1 MGASRRNDQYDLV
14 VIGAGSGGLVGAD
27 FAATLGARVALV
39 EADRIGGDCTWTG
52 CVPSKALLKA
62 GRVAHE
68 VRTAGRYGID
78 VGTSQTNME
87 HVRRHVRDAI
97 EQVYRLETPEVLSG
111 RGIDVIEGRAEFTEP
126 HVVKVGGHAIMARR
140 FLVCTG
146 AGPAAPPIPGLAD
159 VSFLTYETIFDND
172 RLPKHLVV
180 IGAGPIGL
188 ELSLAY
194 RRLGADVTV
203 IGMEILP
210 REEEEVRSAVKS
222 IMAEAGVRCVQGTVV
237 VVRGDGGGCRIE
249 SSAGQLSADALL
261 VATGRA
267 PRVSGLGLD
276 EAGVVASKQGIRV
289 DRFLRTS
296 QPHIYGAG
304 DVTGGPQFTHYAG
317 WQAFQAVRNALLPG
331 RSAGHRDLVPRV
343 TFLDPEVAH
352 VGLTEERAR
361 ARYSNVQVHRWPMDR
376 VDRAAADGE
385 TAGFLKLVTG
395 STGRLLGATAIAARG
410 GELIGELALALQQ
423 RMTLSDV
430 GGTIHA
436 YPTWSTPVQQLAADA
451 AVAQFKSGLTGRLAL
466 RLAGLGRG

>member
-1 MGASRRNDQYDLV
+1 MGASRGNEQYDLV

-27 FAATLGARVALV
+27 FAANLGARVALV

-78 VGTSQTNME
+78 VGKSQTNME

-97 EQVYRLETPEVLSG
+97 EQVYRWETPEVLSG
-111 RGIDVIEGRAEFTEP
+111 RGIDVIRGRAEFTEP
-126 HVVKVGGHAIMARR
+126 HVVKVGDQAIRARR

-146 AGPAAPPIPGLAD
+146 AGPATPPIPGLAD
-159 VSFLTYETIFDND
+159 VSFFTYETIFDND

-180 IGAGPIGL
+180 IGAGPVGL

-210 REEEEVRSAVKS
+210 REEEEVRSAVKN
-222 IMAEAGVRCVQGTVV
+222 IMADAGVRCVQGTVDA
-237 VVRGDGGGCRIE
+237 VRGDGGGYRIE
-249 SSAGQLSADALL
+249 SSVGQLSADALL
-261 VATGRA
+261 VATGRT
-267 PRVSGLGLD
+267 PRVSDLGL
-276 EAGVVASKQGIRV
+276 ERVGVEASKRGIRV
-289 DRFLRTS
+289 DQFLRTS
-296 QPHIYGAG
+296 QPHIYAAG

-317 WQAFQAVRNALLPG
+317 WQAFQSVRNALLPG

-352 VGLTEERAR
+352 VGLTEGQAR
-361 ARYSNVQVHRWPMDR
+361 GRYSDVEVHRWPMDR
-376 VDRAAADGE
+376 MDRAAADGE
-385 TAGFLKLVTG
+385 TTGFLKVVARSG
-395 STGRLLGATAIAARG
+395 GRLLGATAVAARA
-410 GELIGELALALQQ
+410 GEIISEFALALQR
-423 RMTLSDV
+423 RMTISDV
-430 GGTIHA
+430 AGTIHP
-436 YPTWSTPVQQLAADA
+436 YPTWSTPVYQLASDA
-451 AVAQFKSGLTGRLAL
+451 AVAQFKRGLTGRLAL
-466 RLAGLGRG
+466 FLAGLGRG